1 MVLKLE
7 PLFMPPPK
15 PLVGTVVNGEPS
27 PRPRFRAAPGPPAGP
42 PPKRL
47 GILLL
52 FSPLGAVR
60 FGGTCLPCAGV
71 GVLTAGGLAL
81 TRGSSCTVPWL
92 LKVTRLACDPYEIG
106 RT

>member
-15 PLVGTVVNGEPS
+15 PPVGTVVNGEPS
-27 PRPRFRAAPGPPAGP
+27 PRPRFRAAPGPP
-42 PPKRL
+42 PKRL

-52 FSPLGAVR
+52 FSPLGALKFWV
-60 FGGTCLPCAGV
+60 GTGPPGAGI

-92 LKVTRLACDPYEIG
+92 LKVTRLAFSSM
-106 RT
+106 